1 MKKKKTILCLLL
13 SILTLS
19 SCASPGSS
27 EISQTTNTFREETTM
42 STTAQTT
49 ESTVA
54 ESKEIS
60 LFSGDAKITLRADES
75 SLLISELKTPD
86 GEDILYKETVFPLP
100 SLADE
105 KEIFWKFISTS
116 AVEYDN
122 YTVAEFLFSDSTQ
135 NLELRILCT
144 AYNIPGPFVFE
155 SRITN
160 KTENEIRLSPGSIA
174 AINADCTEQNS
185 NVWRIN
191 KESGWA
197 EGIHRS
203 DGGGMFN
210 GDGIYITPVEAGAK
224 VRAWV
229 NTEQNFN
236 ASGSFP
242 LVYLDRGEKNGLLV
256 ALEWSSGRVDF
267 ESEDGSEGVI
277 TVTLDNAGVKRS
289 TFSTRIPSEDTL
301 LLPPVYV
308 MPYTGDVDSGSNVFK
323 HWFFEHKAPKALSKN
338 PAEPLTQM
346 DMQIGLDADKL
357 DVDAI
362 KWDYGW
368 WSNEIFKDWR
378 SLEGSWQLRNDSY
391 IGVLADYG
399 VSTMAEFS
407 DLAHQRGLS
416 WTVYL
421 LLHDSLGSDRHPTNK
436 FGEFNSID
444 HPEWFSNRRIADDMG
459 CSADLGNEECVE
471 YLKTELTKFFSE
483 NGIDTWRSDFEPI
496 NYFSD
501 KENRHDANGTD
512 VMYWCSVGFADLVDH
527 LSANVEGFRYESCSS
542 GGSMKDLYT
551 ARLATVIN
559 CDDSAHYL
567 SLRTSFYD
575 SSYVIHPA
583 QLQIPCN
590 TDRFNANHESFFPVV
605 TVSDNS
611 YDLYDAMLHMGYRSM
626 VLGVP
631 MFSSWTATLPQE
643 YIKEYAEMYD
653 QKLRPL
659 IRNGELYH
667 ILPRPD
673 GVNWDGV
680 MYADPDSE
688 NEIKG
693 AVFLFKP
700 TEVPEDTY
708 HVTLRGLDENTVYEL
723 VFEDR
728 PEQNFSA
735 SGKSLMTDG
744 FDVEIKLV
752 GSEIIWIK

>member
-1 MKKKKTILCLLL
+1 MKKKKQALCLLL
-13 SILTLS
+13 VFLALS
-19 SCASPGSS
+19 SCAAPVPPDDTEKTSFKEETSMS
-27 EISQTTNTFREETTM
+27 QETQEISPVSPREIT
-42 STTAQTT
+42 
-49 ESTVA
+49 
-54 ESKEIS
+54 
-60 LFSGDAKITLRADES
+60 LFSGDAEITLQTAENK
-75 SLLISELKTPD
+75 LFISELKTPD
-86 GEDILYKETVFPLP
+86 GEDLLSEESIFPLP
-100 SLADE
+100 SKNGETD
-105 KEIFWKFISTS
+105 ISW
-116 AVEYDN
+116 EYRSSSLN
-122 YTVAEFLFSDSTQ
+122 ESENGNTAEFNFTDTAQ
-135 NLELRILCT
+135 TLELQILCT
-144 AYNIPGPFVFE
+144 ATKNGGPFVFE
-155 SRITN
+155 SKIKNTSEDIVRITP
-160 KTENEIRLSPGSIA
+160 ENFASVSVDCQK
-174 AINADCTEQNS
+174 AD
-185 NVWRIN
+185 VWRIS

-197 EGIHRS
+197 EGITRS
-203 DGGGMFN
+203 DGGGKFN
-210 GDGIYITPVEAGAK
+210 GKGIYVTPAEAGTS

-236 ASGSFP
+236 SSGSFP
-242 LVYLDRGEKNGLLV
+242 LVYLDREGKNGLLV
-256 ALEWSSGRVDF
+256 ALEWSSGRVTL
-267 ESEDGSEGVI
+267 ETEDGLQANI
-277 TVTLDNAGVKRS
+277 TVTLDNAGVARTKF
-289 TFSTRIPSEDTL
+289 TTNIPAGETL
-301 LLPPVYV
+301 DLPPVYI
-308 MPYTGDVDSGSNVFK
+308 MPYTGDVDSGSNVLK
-323 HWFFEHKAPKALSKN
+323 SWFFDNRAPKTLSED

-346 DMQIGLDADKL
+346 DMQIGLDADTL

-368 WSNEIFKDWR
+368 WSNEVFKDWR
-378 SLEGSWQLRNDSY
+378 SLEGSWQLRNDAY
-391 IGVLADYG
+391 VGVLSGYG
-399 VSTMAEFS
+399 VSTMREFS
-407 DLAHQRGLS
+407 ELAHQRGVS

-421 LLHDSLGSDRHPTNK
+421 LLHDTLGSDRLPTNEY
-436 FGEFNSID
+436 GEFNSLD

-512 VMYWCSVGFADLVDH
+512 VMYWCSVGFADLVNH
-527 LSANVEGFRYESCSS
+527 LSENVDGFRYESCSS

-590 TDRFNANHESFFPVV
+590 TDRFNADHEAFFPVV
-605 TVSDNS
+605 TVSDSS
-611 YDLYDAMLHMGYRSM
+611 YDLSDAMLHMGYRSM

-631 MFSSWTATLPQE
+631 MFSSWTATLPRE
-643 YIKEYAEMYD
+643 HIKQYAEMYD

-659 IRNGELYH
+659 IREGELYH

-673 GVNWDGV
+673 GINWDGV
-680 MYADPDSE
+680 MYSDLDSE

-700 TEVPEDTY
+700 SETASDTY

-735 SGKSLMTDG
+735 SGKTLMTDG

-752 GSEIIWIK
+752 GSEIIWITEAK

>member
-1 MKKKKTILCLLL
+1 MTQTTVSTESIPSLPTEYSLYSGDSKITFKIKDNLLL
-13 SILTLS
+13 I
-19 SCASPGSS
+19 
-27 EISQTTNTFREETTM
+27 
-42 STTAQTT
+42 T
-49 ESTVA
+49 E
-54 ESKEIS
+54 
-60 LFSGDAKITLRADES
+60 
-75 SLLISELKTPD
+75 LISPD
-86 GEDILYKETVFPLP
+86 GEDLLFEECTFPLP
-100 SLADE
+100 AKINDQ
-105 KEIFWKFISTS
+105 EIVWEYLSAQISETEEAANAS
-116 AVEYDN
+116 FY
-122 YTVAEFLFSDSTQ
+122 FSDSAKS
-135 NLELRILCT
+135 LELCVLCT
-144 AYNIPGPFVFE
+144 ATKNQGPFVFE
-155 SRITN
+155 STVKNLSAEEIRIT
-160 KTENEIRLSPGSIA
+160 PGNIA
-174 AINADCTEQNS
+174 AINANCADVNA

-197 EGIHRS
+197 EGISRS
-203 DGGGMFN
+203 DGGGTFD
-210 GDGIYITPVEAGAK
+210 GTGIYVLPVEAGTT

-229 NTEQNFN
+229 NTHQDFN

-242 LVYLDRGEKNGLLV
+242 LVYLDREGKNGLLV
-256 ALEWSSGRVDF
+256 ALEWSSGRVTF
-267 ESEDGSEGVI
+267 ESEDGISSTI
-277 TVTLDNAGVKRS
+277 SVTLDNAGVQRT
-289 TFSTRIPSEDTL
+289 TFSTRLQPSQTL
-301 LLPPVYV
+301 ELPPVYI
-308 MPYTGDVDSGSNVFK
+308 MPYSGDVDMGSNVLK
-323 HWFFEHKAPKALSKN
+323 SWFLANRAPKTIAED

-368 WSNEIFKDWR
+368 WSNQVFKDWR
-378 SLEGSWQLRNDSY
+378 SLEGSWQLRNDAY
-391 IGVLADYG
+391 VGVLSGYG
-399 VSTMAEFS
+399 VSTLSEFS
-407 DLAHQRGLS
+407 KLAHDRGVS

-421 LLHDSLGSDRHPTNK
+421 LLHDTLGEDMLPTSE

-444 HPEWFSNRRIADDMG
+444 HPEWFSNRRIAPDMG

-512 VMYWCSVGFADLVDH
+512 VMYWCSVGFADLVNH
-527 LSANVEGFRYESCSS
+527 LTENVEGFRYESCSS

-551 ARLATVIN
+551 ATLATVIN
-559 CDDSAHYL
+559 CDDSASYL

-590 TDRFNANHESFFPVV
+590 TDRFNANHEAFYPKVK
-605 TVSDNS
+605 VSDAS

-659 IRNGELYH
+659 IRDGELYH

-688 NEIKG
+688 NELK
-693 AVFLFKP
+693 AVVFLFKP
-700 TEVPEDTY
+700 SEVPEDIY
-708 HVTLRGLDENTVYEL
+708 HITLRGLDENTVYNL

-735 SGKSLMTDG
+735 SGKSLMTEG